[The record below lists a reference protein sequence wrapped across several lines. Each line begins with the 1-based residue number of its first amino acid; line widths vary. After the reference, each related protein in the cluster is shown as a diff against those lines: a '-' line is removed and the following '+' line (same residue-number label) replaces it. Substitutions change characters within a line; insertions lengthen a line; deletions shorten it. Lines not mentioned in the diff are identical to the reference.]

1 MVDGALSVTMN
12 GMRMM
17 QLLHAD
23 NWDIPHGVSSSD
35 QKHISWN
42 LMSCSMYVQ
51 TYAYTYM
58 KA

>member
-42 LMSCSMYVQ
+42 LTSCSMYVA
-51 TYAYTYM
+51 TDL
-58 KA
+58 